1 MKPETLESYQER
13 LVAVLIHIQEHLD
26 EPLPLERLAAVA
38 CFSPYHFH
46 RIFRGMVGESV
57 HEHVRR
63 LRLERAAMQLK
74 QGSQAVTQI
83 AFGAGYESHEAF
95 TRAFHGLFGASP
107 SEFRSSVRSLSFPSA
122 PSGAHFTGVHFTGG
136 AGLHPFQRGGEMEL
150 RVETLAPQRVAFMRH
165 VGSYAAVGTTW
176 GKLYAWAGRRGYFPP
191 RTRFLAVV
199 HDDPE
204 ITPADR
210 LRYDA
215 CFVVDD
221 RFQPQGEVGVQE
233 LAGGEYAV
241 AVHTGPYETLGET
254 YARVCGEWAPRSGRG
269 LRSAPAWEV
278 YLNDPRR
285 TRPELLR
292 TEIYLPLEPREV

>member
-13 LVAVLIHIQEHLD
+13 LFAVLTYIQHHLD
-26 EPLPLERLAAVA
+26 EPLPLERLAEVA

-63 LRLERAAMQLK
+63 LRLERAAMRLK
-74 QGSQAVTQI
+74 QGAVTVTEI
-83 AFGAGYESHEAF
+83 AFEAGYESHEAF
-95 TRAFHGLFGASP
+95 TRAFHRLFGIPP
-107 SEFRSSVRSLSFPSA
+107 SGFRSSLSST
-122 PSGAHFTGVHFTGG
+122 PSGVQL
-136 AGLHPFQRGGEMEL
+136 AGSVDLHPTERGGSKMEV
-150 RVETLAPQRVAFMRH
+150 RVETVAARQVAFMRH
-165 VGSYAAVGTTW
+165 VGPYDKVGDTW
-176 GKLYAWAGRRGYFPP
+176 GRLYAWAGRRGFFPP
-191 RTRFLAVV
+191 RTRFFAVV

-204 ITPADR
+204 ITPPER

-215 CFVVDD
+215 CFDVDA

-233 LAGGEYAV
+233 LAGEYAV
-241 AVHTGPYETLGET
+241 TVHQGPYDTLGET
-254 YARVCGEWAPRSGRG
+254 YARLCGEWAPAQGRE

-285 TRPELLR
+285 TKPELLR
-292 TEIYLPLEPREV
+292 TEIHIPLE